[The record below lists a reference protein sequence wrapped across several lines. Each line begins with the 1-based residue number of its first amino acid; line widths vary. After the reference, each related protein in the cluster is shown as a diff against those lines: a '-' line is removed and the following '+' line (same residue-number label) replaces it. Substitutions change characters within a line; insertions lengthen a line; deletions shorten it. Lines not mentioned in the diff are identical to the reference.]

1 MIDLRWLMPLP
12 HAALLEALAGCKH
25 ILIVDET
32 RQAGGI
38 AEGLMAFLSEKTEV
52 PLARLCAK
60 DSFIATGPAYGATMP
75 SADDVFASALQ
86 ILGSS

>member
-1 MIDLRWLMPLP
+1 
-12 HAALLEALAGCKH
+12 
-25 ILIVDET
+25 
-32 RQAGGI
+32 
-38 AEGLMAFLSEKTEV
+38 MAFLSEKTEV